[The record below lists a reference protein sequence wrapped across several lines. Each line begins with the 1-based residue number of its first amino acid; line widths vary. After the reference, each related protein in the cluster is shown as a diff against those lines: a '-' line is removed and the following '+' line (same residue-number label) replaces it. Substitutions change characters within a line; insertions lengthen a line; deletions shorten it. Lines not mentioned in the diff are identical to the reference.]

1 MITEGAAL
9 APYCDMRNLTPIFAI
24 TLLTLNSGLATAMS
38 CKDQISQTG
47 VAAYQSLK
55 TEVAGSQTLH
65 SLMIQATTPGA
76 LQAQARKELQ
86 SALKLDDM
94 NFDYFRILFE
104 KDLKAEK
111 LMLVKIFPSTD
122 GALIAYPYGTSA
134 VPKNLVSQFRKVDY
148 KQWKKENMARYAKDV
163 EVTDESM
170 QAGTGSSLTRKT
182 FMEKVR
188 PLLGIAPGAEIVLGA
203 KGTDLLA
210 TIPHPL
216 KANTKV
222 QVTLVELKLIRAI
235 LTAKG
240 GDYANLNI
248 RDIVGPET
256 KNRMSELWNKKSLLN
271 PELTYAEEFA
281 KTSGLTRGKL
291 IFQSHVATLHNG
303 QITTDH
309 VSPPGHGVFAVNA
322 IREVVRTELTKS
334 SKDHVI
340 AISNGEDLNS
350 VVDPILVGGVI
361 KESFP
366 ISLITTDKVSTDKK
380 GGLLAVVRD
389 TRINETYLKVIDTAE
404 AKEAGQLET
413 FEKAEGIVSTN
424 LTLFNAK
431 ALKEAL
437 KGFTEAELEL
447 AMAPDVLRNAKV
459 KEDSNGVKKEFVQLE
474 GTIGTVIMNLDRA
487 YRKKHNGKQLVHII
501 NFDSK
506 ERTSVFSPIKSAF
519 DYFLQF
525 NSDRFVFDPKTYKL
539 VHQNDQLLSH
549 NLLDPK
555 TGHKFYQDVE
565 TVRYYFHN
573 TSVRDLKDLQV
584 NGQVSL
590 RNMILKGRV
599 VISNETET
607 LFDINSLAKRLMK
620 STDGRL
626 ILENINIKITASGVQ
641 ISWLGIGHARVAL
654 AGSHTDYNGGWTLAK
669 LLPAKTTTTTA
680 LRSDFQIHVE
690 SQGKET
696 QFVLGDEKLTGEWH
710 DYVKGATAILIREGF
725 QISGANLKLTSDIP
739 YGGGVSSSAAMV
751 TSIFKSFRGAFK
763 LPISDMKI
771 AEMGQKV
778 EHFLGAKTGLLDQ
791 MTISL
796 LAEDSNSALFVNFSN
811 MSFKKFTIP
820 ENAEFVTIQ
829 SGLTHSLRDTEGN
842 RNYTTRRNECES
854 ACQKLN
860 IKNLSQLTLADLEK
874 QKAKLTNTEYI
885 RARHIIS
892 ENERVLRFVE
902 SAEAENLKEMGKVM
916 NESHESQKSDYD
928 ISEDPINLLVKIS
941 RSNPRVYGAQL
952 TGGGF
957 GGGIVILTNK
967 GEGKKIAEQIAE
979 KYLEH
984 PTNKGQFQPTVISAE
999 QNSN

>member
-1 MITEGAAL
+1 MK
-9 APYCDMRNLTPIFAI
+9 NLTPIFAI

-38 CKDQISQTG
+38 CKNQISQTG
-47 VAAYQSLK
+47 IAAYQSLK
-55 TEVAGSQTLH
+55 NEVTSSKTLH
-65 SLMIQATTPGA
+65 GLMVQATTPGA
-76 LQAQARKELQ
+76 LQAQAQKEVQ
-86 SALKLDDM
+86 AALKLDDM

-111 LMLVKIFPSTD
+111 SMKVKIFPATD
-122 GALIAYPYGTSA
+122 GVLIAYPYGTSA

-148 KQWKKENMARYAKDV
+148 KQWKKENTSRFAKNV

-188 PLLGIAPGAEIVLGA
+188 HLLGIAPGAEIVLGA

-216 KANTKV
+216 KPDLKV
-222 QVTLVELKLIRAI
+222 QVTVVELKLIRAI
-235 LTAKG
+235 LTAKR

-271 PELTYAEEFA
+271 PEMTYAEEFA
-281 KTSGLTRGKL
+281 KTPGLSRGQL
-291 IFQSHVATLHNG
+291 IYQSHVPSLNNG

-309 VSPPGHGVFAVNA
+309 ISPPGHGVFAVNA
-322 IREVVRTELTKS
+322 IREVARHDISKS
-334 SKDHVI
+334 SQDHVI

-350 VVDPILVGGVI
+350 VVDPVLIGGVV
-361 KESFP
+361 KEGFP

-380 GGLLAVVRD
+380 GGLMAVVRD
-389 TRINETYLKVIDTAE
+389 TRTNEAYLKVIDTAE
-404 AKEAGQLET
+404 AKEAGQLEI
-413 FEKAEGIVSTN
+413 FEKAEGLISTN
-424 LTLFNAK
+424 LTLFNVK

-447 AMAPDVLRNAKV
+447 AIAPDVLRNTKI
-459 KEDSNGVKKEFVQLE
+459 KEDSKGVKKEFVQLE
-474 GTIGTVIMNLDRA
+474 GTMGTVIMNLDRA
-487 YRKKHNGKQLVHII
+487 YRKKYNGKQLVHII
-501 NFDSK
+501 NFDSR
-506 ERTSVFSPIKSAF
+506 ERTSIFSPIKSAF

-525 NSDRFVFDPKTYKL
+525 NSDRFVFDTKSYKL
-539 VHQNDQLLSH
+539 VHQNEELLNH

-565 TVRYYFHN
+565 TVLYHFEN
-573 TSVRDLKDLQV
+573 TSVRDLKDLQIF
-584 NGQVSL
+584 GQVSL

-599 VISNETET
+599 SITNETNA
-607 LFDINSLAKRLMK
+607 LVDIHALADRFMK
-620 STDGRL
+620 SSDGRV
-626 ILENINIKITASGVQ
+626 ILENVNIKILSSGVQ
-641 ISWLGIGHARVAL
+641 LSWLGVGHARVAL

-669 LLPAKTTTTTA
+669 LLPAKTTTITE
-680 LRSDFQIHVE
+680 LRSDNQIHVE

-696 QFVLGDEKLTGEWH
+696 QFVIGDEKLTGEWH
-710 DYVKGATAILIREGF
+710 DYVKGTTAVLKREGF

-796 LAEDSNSALFVNFSN
+796 LAEDSRAALFVNFSD

-842 RNYTTRRNECES
+842 RNYGTRRNECES
-854 ACQKLN
+854 ACKKLAV
-860 IKNLSQLTLADLEK
+860 KNLSHLTLADLEK
-874 QKAKLTNTEYI
+874 QKSKLTTTEYI
-885 RARHIIS
+885 RARHIVT
-892 ENERVLRFVE
+892 ENERVLRFVK

-928 ISEDPINLLVKIS
+928 ISEDPINLLVELS
-941 RSNPRVYGAQL
+941 RQNPRVYGAQL

-967 GEGKKIAEQIAE
+967 GEGKKIADQIA
-979 KYLEH
+979 KIYLEH
-984 PTNKGQFQPTVISAE
+984 PTNKGQFQPKVISAE
-999 QNSN
+999 QSSN